1 MIQSFRDPDTKLLF
15 DGRRVA
21 RFANIA
27 AVAVRKLQQV
37 HAATNLDFLRVPPVN
52 RLEALSGN
60 RAGQHNVRVNDQ
72 WRVCFVWV
80 DGHAEQVEIVD
91 YH

>member
-15 DGRRVA
+15 DGRGVA

-37 HAATNLDFLRVPPVN
+37 HAATNLDFLRVPPGN
-52 RLEALSGN
+52 RLEANAPLVVDTNAVLSSTVT
-60 RAGQHNVRVNDQ
+60 A
-72 WRVCFVWV
+72 
-80 DGHAEQVEIVD
+80 
-91 YH
+91 